1 MRQAR
6 LIASL
11 LNNNSLSYLPPV
23 AVFSSRAPLCRS
35 KGPREHH
42 SDKKARCRA
51 LGVLE
56 SDFIEEPV
64 SAAGASETHFAPS
77 ANTISR
83 PGRGYTS
90 ACCRPSSG

>member
-51 LGVLE
+51 LGVPAQRM
-56 SDFIEEPV
+56 EPV
-64 SAAGASETHFAPS
+64 GSGLKECRG
-77 ANTISR
+77 R
-83 PGRGYTS
+83 PITYQC
-90 ACCRPSSG
+90 A